1 MSRKSGGAKTEAG
14 LRGRLLA
21 GARAMNVPLTEAGAG
36 KLLDYLRLLDKW
48 NRRFNLSGVSGIG
61 EMLDRHVLD
70 SLSVAS
76 LVSGETI
83 VDAGSGAG
91 LPGIPLAVLFP
102 GKHFVLVDSNGKK
115 TRFLLQAKLE
125 LGLDN
130 VSVEHCRIEDYN
142 GPGGPRGLPGA
153 GHTCGVRR
161 ENAAYAL
168 PGRYAS
174 GDEGAP
180 SRRGTGAAAGRLPRG
195 VHGARTRAGR
205 VEPPCGGDK
214 KQRLKGRDLQWAPS
228 WP

>member
-1 MSRKSGGAKTEAG
+1 MSKKSGGAKTEAG

-21 GARAMNVPLTEAGAG
+21 GARAMNAPLTEPGAD

-70 SLSVAS
+70 SLSVAP
-76 LVSGETI
+76 LVSGETV

-125 LGLDN
+125 LSLDN
-130 VSVEHCRIEDYN
+130 VSVEHCRIENYS
-142 GPGGPRGLPGA
+142 GPADVVVCRALATLAESAAKTQHMLSRGAMLLAMKGHHPGA
-153 GHTCGVRR
+153 
-161 ENAAYAL
+161 ELA
-168 PGRYAS
+168 
-174 GDEGAP
+174 
-180 SRRGTGAAAGRLPRG
+180 RLPDAFSVEFMER
-195 VHGARTRAGR
+195 VHVPGASNRHVAGIR
-205 VEPPCGGDK
+205 CSV
-214 KQRLKGRDLQWAPS
+214 
-228 WP
+228 

>member
-21 GARAMNVPLTEAGAG
+21 GAKAMNVPLTEAGAG

-61 EMLDRHVLD
+61 EMLERHILD
-70 SLSVAS
+70 SLSIAS
-76 LVSGETI
+76 LVSSETI

-102 GKHFVLVDSNGKK
+102 GKRFVLVDSNGKK

-125 LGLDN
+125 LGLEN

-142 GPGGPRGLPGA
+142 GPADLVVCRALATLADCAAKTQHMLSRGAMLLAMKGRHPGA
-153 GHTCGVRR
+153 
-161 ENAAYAL
+161 ELA
-168 PGRYAS
+168 
-174 GDEGAP
+174 
-180 SRRGTGAAAGRLPRG
+180 RLPDAFSVEFMER
-195 VHGARTRAGR
+195 VHVPGASNRHVAGIR
-205 VEPPCGGDK
+205 SSV
-214 KQRLKGRDLQWAPS
+214 
-228 WP
+228 

>member
-21 GARAMNVPLTEAGAG
+21 GAKAMNVPLTEAGAG

-70 SLSVAS
+70 SLSIAS
-76 LVSGETI
+76 LVSSETI

-125 LGLDN
+125 LGLEN

-142 GPGGPRGLPGA
+142 GPADLVVCRALATLADCAAKTQHMLSRGAMLLAMKGRHPGA
-153 GHTCGVRR
+153 
-161 ENAAYAL
+161 ELA
-168 PGRYAS
+168 
-174 GDEGAP
+174 
-180 SRRGTGAAAGRLPRG
+180 RLPDAFSVEFMER
-195 VHGARTRAGR
+195 VHVPGASNRHVAGITSS
-205 VEPPCGGDK
+205 V
-214 KQRLKGRDLQWAPS
+214 
-228 WP
+228 